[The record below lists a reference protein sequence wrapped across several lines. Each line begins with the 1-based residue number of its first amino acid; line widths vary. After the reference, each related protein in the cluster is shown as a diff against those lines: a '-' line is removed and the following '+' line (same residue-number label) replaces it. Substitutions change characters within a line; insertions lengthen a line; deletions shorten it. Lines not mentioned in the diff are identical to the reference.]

1 MSWPASTSPNLAHRL
16 PDPTCAMISSGA
28 IHSKEEWEM
37 WKKTIT
43 HLYLSEKR
51 KLRDVREIMV
61 QKHGFRA
68 TIHQYKIRLQ
78 QWGLEKNNRES
89 DMRFMLAKAAQRA
102 AQGKKSAFRVRG
114 REISQAELDRYWHR
128 KHHGHKKASSRGD
141 GEDIDLSIMPHEIEC
156 YTPVS
161 SRPNSPTRPS
171 LDSPQPLE
179 VIRRDPVTAAAE
191 LVAIHRDPPTP
202 DQSVG
207 TPIGTPV
214 NIATPPALISPPQT
228 ELASPT
234 SVKPIKSR
242 PSSPPEIVLLRQQ
255 QRRKPPV
262 VKNEDD
268 SPESSP
274 DNWRRKRKLTDL
286 HPLTPPGH
294 LLSVQTVVTG
304 TRDFYVRFAH
314 SQVDESDV
322 VQQPPHWNLRRFYEL
337 ALSVS
342 AQLSLPQWKDKRD
355 SIVTLYNDTL
365 DQIRPILTPDP
376 NPLLLTCIFQVC
388 CRFWQEGKAL
398 ALHYLLSYIRHEVGQ
413 LHGQSHPLY
422 AVCDSLLR
430 SPEVLSDLVVTSLR
444 WAVNGLA
451 ERLGEEHPQTL
462 AAARGLYSALYA
474 QGDLASAKK
483 YMVAAAEL
491 EEKAHPEDTY
501 GRLDSLVRVIHCELG
516 MNDITSALENLKIFE
531 NTLDSLSGAADWRM
545 RLCYLRAKGEA
556 LRQQGD
562 PKAVDVLEESLN
574 LAIESSPLQNN
585 WWAVVSAE
593 KHLAYAMRSVRT
605 TDRAV
610 PYPLPC

>member
-1 MSWPASTSPNLAHRL
+1 
-16 PDPTCAMISSGA
+16 
-28 IHSKEEWEM
+28 
-37 WKKTIT
+37 
-43 HLYLSEKR
+43 
-51 KLRDVREIMV
+51 
-61 QKHGFRA
+61 
-68 TIHQYKIRLQ
+68 
-78 QWGLEKNNRES
+78 
-89 DMRFMLAKAAQRA
+89 MRFMSAKAAERA
-102 AQGKKSAFRVRG
+102 AQGKRSAFRVRG

-128 KHHGHKKASSRGD
+128 KHHGHQKASSPGG
-141 GEDIDLSIMPHEIEC
+141 GEDIDLSNMPEEIEC

-161 SRPNSPTRPS
+161 SRPGSPTPQS
-171 LDSPQPLE
+171 LEPPPPRD
-179 VIRRDPVTAAAE
+179 VIPRDRDPVTAAAD
-191 LVAIHRDPPTP
+191 LVAIHRDIPVVSN
-202 DQSVG
+202 QSVG
-207 TPIGTPV
+207 TPPIGTPV
-214 NIATPPALISPPQT
+214 NIATPPALAVAGLISPPNT

-242 PSSPPEIVLLRQQ
+242 RPNSPPEILLLRQQ
-255 QRRKPPV
+255 ERRRPPV
-262 VKNEDD
+262 VKKEEE

-304 TRDFYVRFAH
+304 TRDFYVRFVH

-342 AQLSLPQWKDKRD
+342 AQLSLPQWHDKRD
-355 SIVTLYNDTL
+355 NIVTLYNETL
-365 DQIRPILTPDP
+365 DQIRPILTPNP

-388 CRFWQEGKAL
+388 CRFWQDGKAL

-422 AVCDSLLR
+422 AVCDALLR

-474 QGDLASAKK
+474 QGDLASAKR

-491 EEKAHPEDTY
+491 EERAHPEDTY

-516 MNDITSALENLKIFE
+516 MSDITAALGNLKIFE
-531 NTLDSLSGAADWRM
+531 STLDSLSGAADWRM

-562 PKAVDVLEESLN
+562 PKAVEVLEESLA
-574 LAIESSPLQNN
+574 LARESSPLQDR
-585 WWAVVSAE
+585 WWAVVSGE
-593 KHLAYAMRSVRT
+593 KHLAFARKSVAIRPGE
-605 TDRAV
+605 RVV

>member
-1 MSWPASTSPNLAHRL
+1 MRYMS
-16 PDPTCAMISSGA
+16 
-28 IHSKEEWEM
+28 
-37 WKKTIT
+37 
-43 HLYLSEKR
+43 
-51 KLRDVREIMV
+51 
-61 QKHGFRA
+61 
-68 TIHQYKIRLQ
+68 
-78 QWGLEKNNRES
+78 
-89 DMRFMLAKAAQRA
+89 AKAAQRA

-128 KHHGHKKASSRGD
+128 KHHGHQKGSSPGA
-141 GEDIDLSIMPHEIEC
+141 GEEIDLSNMPEEIEC

-161 SRPNSPTRPS
+161 SRPSSPSPPS
-171 LDSPQPLE
+171 LDQPPQRPE
-179 VIRRDPVTAAAE
+179 VIIPRDPLTEVTAAAE
-191 LVAIHRDPPTP
+191 KLVAIHRDPPP
-202 DQSVG
+202 VLHNRSVG
-207 TPIGTPV
+207 TPPIDTPV
-214 NIATPPALISPPQT
+214 HIATPPAAALISPSET
-228 ELASPT
+228 ALVSPT

-242 PSSPPEIVLLRQQ
+242 RPNSPPEFILLRQQ
-255 QRRKPPV
+255 QRRTPPTA
-262 VKNEDD
+262 KKEDDD

-304 TRDFYVRFAH
+304 TRDFYVRFVH

-322 VQQPPHWNLRRFYEL
+322 VTQPPHWNLRRFYEL

-342 AQLSLPQWKDKRD
+342 AQLSLPQWHSKRD
-355 SIVTLYNDTL
+355 SIVTLYNETL

-376 NPLLLTCIFQVC
+376 NPLLLTCVFQVC
-388 CRFWQEGKAL
+388 CRFWQDGKAL
-398 ALHYLLSYIRHEVGQ
+398 ALHYLLSYIRYEVGQ

-474 QGDLASAKK
+474 QGDLASAKR

-516 MNDITSALENLKIFE
+516 MNDITSALQNLKIFE
-531 NTLDSLSGAADWRM
+531 STLDSLSGAADWRM

-562 PKAVDVLEESLN
+562 PKAVDVLTESLN
-574 LAIESSPLQNN
+574 LARESSPLQNG
-585 WWAVVSAE
+585 WWAVVSGE
-593 KHLAYAMRSVRT
+593 KHLAYAKRSVRT
-605 TDRAV
+605 GERVV

>member
-1 MSWPASTSPNLAHRL
+1 MRYMS
-16 PDPTCAMISSGA
+16 
-28 IHSKEEWEM
+28 
-37 WKKTIT
+37 
-43 HLYLSEKR
+43 
-51 KLRDVREIMV
+51 
-61 QKHGFRA
+61 
-68 TIHQYKIRLQ
+68 
-78 QWGLEKNNRES
+78 
-89 DMRFMLAKAAQRA
+89 AKAAQRA

-128 KHHGHKKASSRGD
+128 KHHGHQKGSSPGAA
-141 GEDIDLSIMPHEIEC
+141 GEEIDLSNMPEEIEC
-156 YTPVS
+156 YTPES
-161 SRPNSPTRPS
+161 SRPSSPSPPS
-171 LDSPQPLE
+171 LDRRPPQRPE
-179 VIRRDPVTAAAE
+179 VIIPRDPLTEVTAAAE
-191 LVAIHRDPPTP
+191 KLVAIHRDPHPVLP
-202 DQSVG
+202 SNQSVG
-207 TPIGTPV
+207 TPPIDTP
-214 NIATPPALISPPQT
+214 IHSITTPPSAGLTSPSSSETALV
-228 ELASPT
+228 SPT
-234 SVKPIKSR
+234 SIKPIKSR
-242 PSSPPEIVLLRQQ
+242 RPVSPPEIILLRQQ
-255 QRRKPPV
+255 QRRTPA
-262 VKNEDD
+262 VKKEDDDD

-274 DNWRRKRKLTDL
+274 DNNNHWRRKRKLTDL

-304 TRDFYVRFAH
+304 TRDFYVRFVH

-322 VQQPPHWNLRRFYEL
+322 VAQPPHWNLRRFYEL

-342 AQLSLPQWKDKRD
+342 AQLSLPQWHSKRD
-355 SIVTLYNDTL
+355 SIVTLYNETL

-376 NPLLLTCIFQVC
+376 NPLLLTCVFQVC
-388 CRFWQEGKAL
+388 CRFWQDGKAL

-474 QGDLASAKK
+474 QGNLAAAKQ

-516 MNDITSALENLKIFE
+516 MNDITAALENLKIFE

-562 PKAVDVLEESLN
+562 PRAVEVLTESLN
-574 LAIESSPLQNN
+574 LARESSPLQDG
-585 WWAVVSAE
+585 WWAVVSGE
-593 KHLAYAMRSVRT
+593 KHLAYAKRSVVNAGERV
-605 TDRAV
+605 V

>member
-1 MSWPASTSPNLAHRL
+1 
-16 PDPTCAMISSGA
+16 
-28 IHSKEEWEM
+28 
-37 WKKTIT
+37 
-43 HLYLSEKR
+43 
-51 KLRDVREIMV
+51 
-61 QKHGFRA
+61 
-68 TIHQYKIRLQ
+68 
-78 QWGLEKNNRES
+78 
-89 DMRFMLAKAAQRA
+89 MRFMSAKAAQRA

-114 REISQAELDRYWHR
+114 REISQTELDRYWHR
-128 KHHGHKKASSRGD
+128 KHHGHQKACSQ
-141 GEDIDLSIMPHEIEC
+141 DIELSNMPDEIEC

-161 SRPNSPTRPS
+161 SRPNSPTRPG
-171 LDSPQPLE
+171 LDPPQPPE
-179 VIRRDPVTAAAE
+179 VIPRDPVTAAAE
-191 LVAIHRDPPTP
+191 LVAIHRDPPVVP
-202 DQSVG
+202 NQSVG
-207 TPIGTPV
+207 TPIDTPV
-214 NIATPPALISPPQT
+214 HIATPPAALISPPNT
-228 ELASPT
+228 ELVSPT

-242 PSSPPEIVLLRQQ
+242 PNLPPEILLLRQQ
-255 QRRKPPV
+255 QRRKPPIG
-262 VKNEDD
+262 KTEEDL
-268 SPESSP
+268 PESSHP

-304 TRDFYVRFAH
+304 TRDFYVRFVH

-342 AQLSLPQWKDKRD
+342 AQLSLPQWNDKRD

-388 CRFWQEGKAL
+388 CRFWQDGKAL
-398 ALHYLLSYIRHEVGQ
+398 ALRYLLTYIRHEVGQ

-430 SPEVLSDLVVTSLR
+430 SPEVLSDLVATSLR

-451 ERLGEEHPQTL
+451 DRLGADHPQTL

-474 QGDLASAKK
+474 QGDLASAKR

-531 NTLDSLSGAADWRM
+531 STLDSLSGAADWRM

-562 PKAVDVLEESLN
+562 PKAVDVLDEQLR
-574 LAIESSPLQNN
+574 LARESSPLQNG
-585 WWAVVSAE
+585 WWAVVSGE
-593 KHLAYAMRSVRT
+593 KHLAYAKRSVRT
-605 TDRAV
+605 MERVV

>member
-1 MSWPASTSPNLAHRL
+1 
-16 PDPTCAMISSGA
+16 
-28 IHSKEEWEM
+28 M

-51 KLRDVREIMV
+51 KLRDVREIMI

-78 QWGLEKNNRES
+78 QWGLEKNNKES
-89 DMRFMLAKAAQRA
+89 DMRYMSAKAAQRA

-128 KHHGHKKASSRGD
+128 KHHGHQKGSSPGA
-141 GEDIDLSIMPHEIEC
+141 GEDIDLSNMPEEIEC

-161 SRPNSPTRPS
+161 SRPSSPSPPS
-171 LDSPQPLE
+171 LDPPQRPE
-179 VIRRDPVTAAAE
+179 VIIPRDPLTEVTAAAE
-191 LVAIHRDPPTP
+191 KLVAIHRDPPP
-202 DQSVG
+202 VLPNQSVG
-207 TPIGTPV
+207 TPSIDTPV
-214 NIATPPALISPPQT
+214 HSIATPPAAALVISPSET
-228 ELASPT
+228 ALVSPM

-242 PSSPPEIVLLRQQ
+242 RPNSPPEIILLRQQ

-262 VKNEDD
+262 IKTEEDD

-304 TRDFYVRFAH
+304 TRDFYVRFVH

-322 VQQPPHWNLRRFYEL
+322 VAQPPHWNLRRFYEL

-342 AQLSLPQWKDKRD
+342 AQLSLPQWNDKRD
-355 SIVTLYNDTL
+355 SIVALYNETL

-376 NPLLLTCIFQVC
+376 NPLLLTCVFQVC
-388 CRFWQEGKAL
+388 CRFWQDGKAL

-474 QGDLASAKK
+474 QGDLASAKR

-516 MNDITSALENLKIFE
+516 MNDVTSALENLKIFE
-531 NTLDSLSGAADWRM
+531 STLDSLSGAADCRM

-562 PKAVDVLEESLN
+562 PKTVDVLGEALN
-574 LAIESSPLQNN
+574 LARESSPLQNG
-585 WWAVVSAE
+585 WWAVVSGE
-593 KHLAYAMRSVRT
+593 KHLAYAKRSVRT
-605 TDRAV
+605 GERVV

>member
-1 MSWPASTSPNLAHRL
+1 
-16 PDPTCAMISSGA
+16 MISSGA

-51 KLRDVREIMV
+51 KLRDVREVMI

-78 QWGLEKNNRES
+78 QWGLEKNNKES
-89 DMRFMLAKAAQRA
+89 DMRFMSTKAAQRA

-128 KHHGHKKASSRGD
+128 KHHGHQKASSPGG
-141 GEDIDLSIMPHEIEC
+141 GEDIDLSNMPDEIEC

-161 SRPNSPTRPS
+161 SRPSSPSPPG
-171 LDSPQPLE
+171 LDPPQPLE
-179 VIRRDPVTAAAE
+179 VIPRDPVAAAAE
-191 LVAIHRDPPTP
+191 LVAIHRDPPAAP
-202 DQSVG
+202 NQPVG

-214 NIATPPALISPPQT
+214 NIATPPALAAPISPPNT

-242 PSSPPEIVLLRQQ
+242 RPSSPPEILLLRQQ

-262 VKNEDD
+262 VKNEDDD

-304 TRDFYVRFAH
+304 TRDFYVRFVH

-342 AQLSLPQWKDKRD
+342 AQLSLPQWNDKRD

-388 CRFWQEGKAL
+388 CRFWQDGKAL

-474 QGDLASAKK
+474 QGDLAAAKQ
-483 YMVAAAEL
+483 YMVAAAAL

-531 NTLDSLSGAADWRM
+531 STLDSLSGAADWRM

-562 PKAVDVLEESLN
+562 PKAIEVLEESLK
-574 LAIESSPLQNN
+574 LARESSPLQNG
-585 WWAVVSAE
+585 WWAVVSGE
-593 KHLAYAMRSVRT
+593 KHLAYAKRSAGSMGRV
-605 TDRAV
+605 V